1 MFIKKIALALAFSLL
16 LGIPAYA
23 IQAPAVPG
31 TQIAFAKGSS
41 TPENHAETT
50 GTIQS
55 VQKDQI
61 TIYLTD
67 GKSKNDF
74 PFFNTALPCK

>member
-50 GTIQS
+50 YKIS
-55 VQKDQI
+55 
-61 TIYLTD
+61 
-67 GKSKNDF
+67 
-74 PFFNTALPCK
+74 